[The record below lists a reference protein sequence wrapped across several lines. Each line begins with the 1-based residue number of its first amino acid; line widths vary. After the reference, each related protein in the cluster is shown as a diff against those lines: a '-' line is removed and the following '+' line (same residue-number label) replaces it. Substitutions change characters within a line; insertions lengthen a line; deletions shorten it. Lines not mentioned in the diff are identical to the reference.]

1 MSDLIDCQTQQP
13 EKVKSKRG
21 RKSKKELLEIQTQ
34 LQAQCNNEHCCD
46 GANENGKNY
55 DIVFEEEKV
64 DDIKI
69 PRKRGRKPNGGKI
82 ISHMNVIEDQQDEKQ
97 NVILYLKCSLAD
109 LNASEEVNDNNPK
122 AYNETNCDYSLYNYN
137 PNAIDD
143 TSKTNDDTNDDDETV
158 DDDTKEIWQKLKQL
172 EYKLHTNNITKKSD
186 CFWDTCEFD
195 NPPIYIPK
203 YFLNG
208 TYYVYG
214 CFCSPECAAAYLMKE
229 QIDRST
235 KFERYQLLNNVYSKI
250 YKYEKNIKFASEP
263 RYMLNKFYG
272 NLTIQEYRA
281 LLRNERLFLIIDK
294 PLTKIFPEL
303 HEDSDDFI
311 LNNKIIPSN
320 SSMTNQIRGKM
331 QRKKQLKNTILN
343 EKFNINN

>member
-137 PNAIDD
+137 PKAIDD

-214 CFCSPECAAAYLMKE
+214 CFCSPECAAAYLMNKST
-229 QIDRST
+229 DR
-235 KFERYQLLNNVYSKI
+235 R
-250 YKYEKNIKFASEP
+250 
-263 RYMLNKFYG
+263 
-272 NLTIQEYRA
+272 NLK
-281 LLRNERLFLIIDK
+281 D
-294 PLTKIFPEL
+294 
-303 HEDSDDFI
+303 
-311 LNNKIIPSN
+311 
-320 SSMTNQIRGKM
+320 
-331 QRKKQLKNTILN
+331 
-343 EKFNINN
+343 INC